1 MAQNSIQTAGMN
13 QYNQSMTTTKR
24 SIQWGI
30 QSSPHQVTYGELLHL
45 WQRAD
50 VLGYD
55 SAWLFDHFMPIS
67 GDPAGPCFEG
77 WTLLAALAA
86 QTQRLHAG
94 CLVTS
99 VIYRHPALLAK
110 MGATLDVVTGGR
122 LELGIGAGWF
132 EGETRAY
139 GMPFP
144 STGERLARLDEA
156 IQVIRTLWTNET
168 SDFTGR
174 YYSLSQA
181 RCEPKPVQRPTP
193 RIWVGGQGEKV
204 TLRIAAQRADGWD
217 VDMLPMDLYRHKLDV
232 LAEHCQRAGRNPES
246 IRKMIHF
253 SAVIADDETEVKHRA
268 ESLACQWNTTV
279 AGLEGRVL
287 IGTPQQAAERLIAYA
302 ELGVGHFVLS
312 LQAPYDM
319 TLVELYINEVAPRVV
334 LD

>member
-1 MAQNSIQTAGMN
+1 
-13 QYNQSMTTTKR
+13 MTSANR

-30 QSSPHQVTYGELLHL
+30 QSSPHQVSYGELLQL

-50 VLGYD
+50 ALGYD

-77 WTLLAALAA
+77 WTLLTSLVA
-86 QTQRLHAG
+86 QTRRLHAG

-99 VIYRHPALLAK
+99 VIYRHPAVLAK
-110 MGATLDVVTGGR
+110 MGATLDVVSGGR

-144 STGERLARLDEA
+144 PTAERVGRLDEA
-156 IQVIRTLWTNET
+156 IQMIRMLWTNET
-168 SDFTGR
+168 SDFNGQ

-193 RIWVGGQGEKV
+193 TIWVGGQGEKV

-217 VDMLPMDLYRHKLDV
+217 MDMVPLEQYQHKLAI
-232 LAEHCQRAGRNPES
+232 LGEHCRRAGRDPAS
-246 IRKMIHF
+246 VRKMIHF
-253 SAVIADDETEVKHRA
+253 SAIIAEDEGLVQQRA
-268 ESLACQWNTTV
+268 ESLARQWGTDR
-279 AGLEGRVL
+279 AGLEGKVL
-287 IGTPQQAAERLIAYA
+287 IGTPQQAAERLKAYA
-302 ELGVGHFVLS
+302 ELGVEHFVLS

-319 TLVELYINEVAPRVV
+319 TLVELYIQEVAPRVV
-334 LD
+334 VN